1 MGRKSDMCENIREKK
16 DALRTIYQE
25 LKEAGIPL
33 FIWGAGS
40 MSVEVENCLKEQG
53 IPVEGFFINVGK
65 EKAHM
70 IPREQNIY
78 ILEEVAA
85 KYESINVVMGHG
97 HFEKRNLLKACPFIK
112 KVYIIPNPY
121 PQYRVEGIE
130 AYWTEHKG
138 EIESVMNCLDDDMS
152 REALKAYFKVKE
164 TNDIHY
170 LLETDFCIGNIFDFD
185 KLELTD
191 KENYLDVGA
200 WTGDTISGFKKKVS
214 NRYQSIAAIE
224 PDPDSVRT
232 LGEKIKEKEN
242 ITLFPCG
249 VGKENGILYLKNGN
263 SQSAYASKE
272 SDSQTDTIKIEVKTL
287 DELFENKNVSLIKIG
302 IPFLFLDVLKGC
314 KDVIRRNKPRFII
327 NVAADND
334 MKVFDTIRWI
344 DNLNLDYK
352 MALRFDFPMPTR
364 LHLYVC

>member
-1 MGRKSDMCENIREKK
+1 MDGKNDMCENTREKK
-16 DALRTIYQE
+16 DVLRSIYQE
-25 LKEAGIPL
+25 LKESGIPL

-70 IPREQNIY
+70 IPREHNIY
-78 ILEEVAA
+78 LLEEVAD

-97 HFEKRNLLKACPFIK
+97 HFEKRNLLNAYPFIK

-121 PQYRVEGIE
+121 SQYTVEGIE
-130 AYWTEHKG
+130 TYWTEHKS
-138 EIESVMNCLDDDMS
+138 EIESAMNCLDDDIS

-164 TNDIHY
+164 TNDINY
-170 LLETDFCIGNIFDFD
+170 LLEKDFCIGGMFEFD

-191 KENYLDVGA
+191 TENYLDVGA
-200 WTGDTISGFKKKVS
+200 WIGDTISAFLQKVS

-224 PDPDSVRT
+224 PDPDSVRI
-232 LGEKIKEKEN
+232 LGETIKEKEN
-242 ITLFPCG
+242 IALFPYG
-249 VGKENGILYLKNGN
+249 VGKENGILYLNGN
-263 SQSAYASKE
+263 SQSAYASEE
-272 SDSQTDTIKIEVKTL
+272 SNNQTDAIKVEIKTL
-287 DELFENKNVSLIKIG
+287 DALFENKNVSLIKIG

-314 KDVIRRNKPRFII
+314 KDVIRRDKPRFII
-327 NVAADND
+327 NVAADNG

-344 DNLNLDYK
+344 DSLNMDYK

-364 LHLYVC
+364 LHLYVY